1 MELEWNFVCWI
12 IGGLLLMSDVSQ
24 LSFHYLI
31 HVPLLYTACS
41 DSDDERDQISL
52 FALAIVAA
60 TVNAAS
66 LRSDTHQ

>member
-1 MELEWNFVCWI
+1 
-12 IGGLLLMSDVSQ
+12 MSDVSQ